1 MARVKRGVT
10 AHARH
15 KKMLEA
21 AKGHRATSHT
31 HYGRAKESLLHAW
44 SYAYAHRR
52 ERKGD
57 MRRLWITRINA
68 ASRANGLPY
77 GQLIAGLKAAG
88 GELAP
93 LGPVE
98 LGPAAFG
105 SIADAESPQGV
116 AAVFPIELARL
127 DVDPGPL
134 LLVLDGLQD
143 PGNLGTIVRSAV
155 GSGVVGTLVVR
166 GGADPF

>member
-1 MARVKRGVT
+1 MARVKRGV
-10 AHARH
+10 AARARH

-31 HYGRAKESLLHAW
+31 HFGRAKESLLHAW

-77 GQLIAGLKAAG
+77 GQLIAGLKLAG
-88 GELAP
+88 VELDRKSLAEMAVFDAPGFEKVVGLAREALAP
-93 LGPVE
+93 
-98 LGPAAFG
+98 A
-105 SIADAESPQGV
+105 
-116 AAVFPIELARL
+116 
-127 DVDPGPL
+127 
-134 LLVLDGLQD
+134 
-143 PGNLGTIVRSAV
+143 
-155 GSGVVGTLVVR
+155 
-166 GGADPF
+166 